1 MDSKLRWI
9 RISDGL
15 EDSDGLEAFDG
26 FETWM
31 DSKFPVDSKL
41 GWIRISDGFEDS
53 DGFET
58 GMDSKVVVRIDGS

>member
-1 MDSKLRWI
+1 MDSKPL
-9 RISDGL
+9 
-15 EDSDGLEAFDG
+15 
-26 FETWM
+26 M
-31 DSKFPVDSKL
+31 DSKL